1 MRSLVAACFAAACF
15 VSLGAQADDSNVQ
28 SLIGKLKPR
37 QAGDPLVTRGLPR
50 ASAITAGTATDPT
63 PAAPAATTP
72 RPAPA
77 ASTTAAANPARP
89 GPSAAGHQRDADRP
103 SADLNILFV
112 TGSAA
117 LTPKAAELLNDLGR
131 ALSHPDMRASRFRI
145 EGHTDTVGTREHNRI
160 LSEQRAAAVKQYLVT
175 RFSLPSDRL
184 VTEGRGQDDLL
195 VPTPE
200 QTPEARNRR
209 VHVVNL
215 DG

>member
-1 MRSLVAACFAAACF
+1 MRSLAAACF
-15 VSLGAQADDSNVQ
+15 TVACLVTLGAQADDRNVQ
-28 SLIGKLKPR
+28 SLIGQLKPR

-50 ASAITAGTATDPT
+50 AGAMTSNAASDQA
-63 PAAPAATTP
+63 PAAPGATP
-72 RPAPA
+72 RPAPT
-77 ASTTAAANPARP
+77 SQTTAATQVRP
-89 GPSAAGHQRDADRP
+89 NPSATTSHRSDADRP

-117 LTPKAAELLNDLGR
+117 LTAKAEELLNDLGR

-145 EGHTDTVGTREHNRI
+145 EGHTDTVGTREHNRV

-175 RFSLPSDRL
+175 RFSLPTDRL